1 MSCRTWLFL
10 LCVLL
15 VITPA
20 NALCHWAPEVTPPPG
35 VPPCSGSYDSRQQ
48 PWPRLPTDTEIETA
62 KEEYLSYLL
71 AGEGDE
77 RRRIDTVQMAKYHTC
92 EGTWI
97 NHVDMEV
104 KYSWWWESVT
114 GEGEWQPSADY
125 TFLIYDPGHNRF
137 EFVLDIGVSP
147 YFLGFIT
154 NAVQGFAT
162 GSCSKGGGAVPPTV
176 SGGSVTPESDDN
188 SWVVIIGAIAVIGG
202 GLAIGARKLAGG
214 KGEKDT
220 GEKKKKE
227 KEPGKVRYILQLSND
242 RVTVTPDSNARLKVT
257 AWKIVG
263 ENPPAPA
270 PEAAIS
276 LTIPAGSEG
285 LSVQPASGTGS
296 METSIALVS
305 QVAKSPVPIT
315 VTATAGKSSVT
326 AQVTVEIPAEYL
338 MEFF

>member
-10 LCVLL
+10 LCFLL

-35 VPPCSGSYDSRQQ
+35 VPPCRGYPDSLQQ

-62 KEEYLSYLL
+62 KEEYLAYQL
-71 AGEGDE
+71 EGSE
-77 RRRIDTVQMAKYHTC
+77 RRRIDSVVVAKYHTC

-97 NHVDMEV
+97 NHVDMEM

-114 GEGEWQPSADY
+114 GEGEWQPSTAY
-125 TFLIYDPGHNRF
+125 TFLIYDPARNRF
-137 EFVLDIGVSP
+137 EFVLDIGMSP

-154 NAVQGFAT
+154 NPVQGFAT
-162 GSCSKGGGAVPPTV
+162 GSCSSGGGAVVPTV
-176 SGGSVTPESDDN
+176 SGGSVAPESDDN

-202 GLAIGARKLAGG
+202 GLAIGAKKLAGG

-220 GEKKKKE
+220 REKKKKE
-227 KEPGKVRYILQLSND
+227 KKEPEKVRYILQLSTD
-242 RVTVTPDSNARLKVT
+242 RVTVTPDSAASLKVT

-263 ENPPAPA
+263 TSPPAPA
-270 PEAAIS
+270 PEAAIT
-276 LTIPAGSEG
+276 LTVPAGNEG

-296 METSIALVS
+296 VEASVALVS
-305 QVAKSPVPIT
+305 QVAKSPVLIT
-315 VTATAGKSSVT
+315 VTASAGKSSVS

>member
-10 LCVLL
+10 LCFLL

-62 KEEYLSYLL
+62 KEEYLAYQL
-71 AGEGDE
+71 EGSE
-77 RRRIDTVQMAKYHTC
+77 RRRIDSVVVAKYHTC

-104 KYSWWWESVT
+104 KYSWWWESIT
-114 GEGEWQPSADY
+114 GEGEWQPSAAY
-125 TFLIYDPGHNRF
+125 TFLIYDPGSNRF

-147 YFLGFIT
+147 YFMGLRTDAI
-154 NAVQGFAT
+154 QGFAT
-162 GSCSKGGGAVPPTV
+162 GPCSSGGGAVPTS
-176 SGGSVTPESDDN
+176 SGGSAAPESDDN

-202 GLAIGARKLAGG
+202 GLAIGAKKLAGG
-214 KGEKDT
+214 KGKQPS
-220 GEKKKKE
+220 GEKKKEKKE
-227 KEPGKVRYILQLSND
+227 QEKVRYILQLSAD
-242 RVTVTPDSNARLKVT
+242 RVTVTPAAPAHLTVT

-263 ENPPAPA
+263 TSPPAPA
-270 PEAAIS
+270 PEASIT
-276 LTIPAGSEG
+276 LTVPAGNEG

-296 METSIALVS
+296 VEAGIALVS
-305 QVAKSPVPIT
+305 QVAKSPVLIT
-315 VTATAGKSSVT
+315 VTASAGKSSVS